1 MKWSFNKAARR
12 TTLLLRLLPSGA
24 ERSGRVDRVGEFRAK
39 AQYSFGGD
47 DDDGRNFT
55 AAANFAPVVAAEE
68 EKEERERGRGRG
80 EKGLHFE

>member
-1 MKWSFNKAARR
+1 M
-12 TTLLLRLLPSGA
+12 
-24 ERSGRVDRVGEFRAK
+24 DRVGEFRAK
-39 AQYSFGGD
+39 AQYSFGD
-47 DDDGRNFT
+47 DDDGDDGRNFT